1 MNTITVRYWGGL
13 GNVMFEIA
21 AAIAYSAKLNRPLIL
36 SKYPAFPNLDNH
48 CAESIGLC
56 ETEYANSL
64 KEISE
69 DDIARGVP
77 IPENCNVKL
86 IGFYQHYQLFDQYKP
101 QIFRILEIDRL
112 RSEALSRIQ
121 TIGIFSP
128 DSTTISLHIRRGD
141 YENLSC
147 YFVLLT
153 EYYYKNALLH
163 LVSKLKN
170 THRKIIVLCFYERK
184 STDSANKIIDAL
196 QNDSDLSLE
205 FRHFNQVSNITL
217 SDIEEM
223 AIMSHC
229 KHHIIAN
236 STYSWWSAYINPDPD
251 KIVCYPDEYFNHKLY
266 YLVND
271 GLHVTEWNSVKSW
284 NPQEKRCGCGR

>member
-1 MNTITVRYWGGL
+1 MNTITVKYCGGL
-13 GNVMFEIA
+13 GNIMFEIA
-21 AAIAYSAKLNRPLIL
+21 TAIAYSVKLNRPLIL

-56 ETEYANSL
+56 ETEYASSL
-64 KEISE
+64 KEFSE
-69 DDIARGVP
+69 DDIARGAP

-86 IGFYQHYQLFDQYKP
+86 VGFCQHYQLFDQYKP

-112 RSEALSRIQ
+112 RDSVFK
-121 TIGIFSP
+121 TIKLRGLFSP

-147 YFVLLT
+147 YFVILN
-153 EYYYKNALLH
+153 EYYYKNALLY
-163 LVSKLKN
+163 LIGQLKDQSSKIN
-170 THRKIIVLCFYERK
+170 VLCFYEQNA
-184 STDSANKIIDAL
+184 TESATKIIDAL
-196 QNDSDLSLE
+196 QNDSDLSFE
-205 FRHFNQVSNITL
+205 FRHFNRILEGNV

-223 AIMSHC
+223 AIISHC

-251 KIVCYPDEYFNHKLY
+251 KIVCYPDEYFNHQLY

-271 GLHVTEWNSVKSW
+271 GLKVAEWTSIKSW
-284 NPQEKRCGCGR
+284 NPQKKRCGCYD